1 MSRALPRRSP
11 PAARPGTGGGFSMVE
26 VLIGVALFVIGFV
39 PVIVLLFGSEKAAV
53 ETQRG
58 VQAVQYAHTL
68 LEEVESLPYAMV
80 PAVPRMADADF
91 IARVGVGAGSG
102 KDSVFSAPDKEYAE
116 NFDRSIEVIEGEDA
130 KRVKVYVIDRHVSS
144 DTAGK
149 RGETL
154 LETLVVR

>member
-1 MSRALPRRSP
+1 MTRR
-11 PAARPGTGGGFSMVE
+11 GFSMVE
-26 VLIGVALFVIGFV
+26 VLIGVALFLIGFV

-68 LEEVESLPYAMV
+68 LEEVEALPYAMV
-80 PAVPRMADADF
+80 PATARTADGDF
-91 IARVGVGAGSG
+91 IGKVGGLAVGGARGADGLFV
-102 KDSVFSAPDKEYAE
+102 KPDPEYIE

-130 KRVKVYVIDRHVSS
+130 KRVRIYVVDKHVAN